1 MKLSEALDYW
11 VEAWRSAFVDLS
23 IAALGKDP
31 LLSLFMGEKEKSK
44 RLPHKK
50 PNQNPKKPK
59 KQTNHHPSFYKFCK
73 SFVLET

>member
-50 PNQNPKKPK
+50 KKPK
-59 KQTNHHPSFYKFCK
+59 PKKTQKTNQPPPCI
-73 SFVLET
+73 LQIL

>member
-50 PNQNPKKPK
+50 NQPKPK
-59 KQTNHHPSFYKFCK
+59 KAQKTNQPPPCI
-73 SFVLET
+73 LQIL